1 MDLQFLR
8 IFYMLKYPITQ
19 CLVKSLIDFNFL
31 STIQLVIT
39 YLFSYWINLKRQK
52 SQGINIQSGI
62 YLIYGKITTL
72 SRSSL

>member
-31 STIQLVIT
+31 STIQL
-39 YLFSYWINLKRQK
+39 LR
-52 SQGINIQSGI
+52 I
-62 YLIYGKITTL
+62 Y
-72 SRSSL
+72 SRIGLT